1 MFRAPGR
8 RPPAV
13 LSVAFALLALAPL
26 GLLLAMLR
34 SLGVNLRV
42 RPRSRVLLEPSGRK
56 LACALFGRRGC
67 LLCGVGWACA
77 GCTCALLY
85 MPVMIPFVNCWKP

>member
-13 LSVAFALLALAPL
+13 LSAAFALLALAPL

-42 RPRSRVLLEPSGRK
+42 RSH
-56 LACALFGRRGC
+56 
-67 LLCGVGWACA
+67 
-77 GCTCALLY
+77 
-85 MPVMIPFVNCWKP
+85 